1 MIGVLSHACSR
12 NEKFLEK
19 KIISS
24 FESSNALAAE
34 RLLGRNGQGF
44 DVKVDFDNT
53 GYDCYLKYVLILN
66 EKFLKKVYV
75 LHEPC

>member
-1 MIGVLSHACSR
+1 M
-12 NEKFLEK
+12 
-19 KIISS
+19 
-24 FESSNALAAE
+24 
-34 RLLGRNGQGF
+34 LLRQKDYWGGM
-44 DVKVDFDNT
+44 DKVDFDNT